1 MFITKFDMRKLNQLL
16 SLRGYVFVLQAAAL
30 AVMVALS
37 LSLAGCS
44 TQGESSLAGAVV
56 TRSPIS
62 DQAALSVETVRARIR
77 TRPAIERRVIAP
89 LRLPALS
96 LAITPEVL
104 VELKFYSGP
113 NFAYISRAYERRKK
127 YIDMLEREFR
137 VAGVPRSLLHVA
149 VVESCFDPHARSRSG
164 ATGMWQFMKPTA
176 RKYGLEVGL
185 LGDQRKDPLKSTRAA
200 ARLLRDLYRQYGDW
214 YLALAGYNG
223 GEFRVDRG
231 IERSHSR
238 DFWQIVRKKNIRIQ
252 TAKFVPRII
261 AAGLLMDMLE
271 YQEERE
277 RGTKLLYARRVSD
290 S

>member
-1 MFITKFDMRKLNQLL
+1 MRKLNQLL

-176 RKYGLEVGL
+176 RKYGRTGIGTWLWLVTTGASFEWIVVLSAVIRVIFGRSYAKRISAFRLRSSFRAL
-185 LGDQRKDPLKSTRAA
+185 LQ
-200 ARLLRDLYRQYGDW
+200 QV
-214 YLALAGYNG
+214 
-223 GEFRVDRG
+223 F
-231 IERSHSR
+231 
-238 DFWQIVRKKNIRIQ
+238 
-252 TAKFVPRII
+252 
-261 AAGLLMDMLE
+261 
-271 YQEERE
+271 
-277 RGTKLLYARRVSD
+277 
-290 S
+290 